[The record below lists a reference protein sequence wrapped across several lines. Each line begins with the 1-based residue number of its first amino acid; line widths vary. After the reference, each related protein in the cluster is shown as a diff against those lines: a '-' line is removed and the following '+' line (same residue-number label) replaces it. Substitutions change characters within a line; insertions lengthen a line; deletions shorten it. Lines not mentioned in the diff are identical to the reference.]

1 MTLLKSLE
9 VWDGAEVEKL
19 SSVRSCVEEAIPVD
33 GPNEEQIRDD
43 NTQSLKH
50 DRPSRCILQIIHLE
64 HIWIK
69 ENSDLREQPFEVSK
83 KGRVVERPFTRVL
96 RPSTLPAQE
105 IHGLHTSVY
114 HWEIGRE

>member
-69 ENSDLREQPFEVSK
+69 ENSNLREQPFEVSK